1 MRRMIDP
8 KQLGGGDGKK
18 YYIHNLYMKN
28 YENNDELYITVTT
41 SDKDPYTSPNQVM
54 QLIDNYHGLPV
65 TGTYTDR
72 ELKGKVGVTNILRRY
87 NSASTRYNALI
98 TYSFINQDTTGKIT
112 QVRTYSSVVQNALDL
127 SKYSVDFSDKVAE
140 I

>member
-1 MRRMIDP
+1 
-8 KQLGGGDGKK
+8 
-18 YYIHNLYMKN
+18 MKN